1 MAYEHRSP
9 GNRLG
14 IHADKIEKRR
24 AELGLDEKGFRLDG
38 TDAAGT
44 DKEAMEREM
53 YRRADA
59 HLPSGIGGP
68 PAASAADKDDEGP
81 ESD

>member
-14 IHADKIEKRR
+14 VHAPMIEKRR

-38 TDAAGT
+38 ADPAKA
-44 DKEAMEREM
+44 DKEAMEREI

-59 HLPSGIGGP
+59 RLPSGIGGP
-68 PAASAADKDDEGP
+68 PAADTASDDNAE
-81 ESD
+81 